1 MTAVRIVSP
10 EMLDHLAAND
20 PAAQHSRRDLQRI
33 HRVMGSSAIVA
44 RGWKALWP
52 DFHQHPRPADAAPL
66 RVLELGAGDGSLLLA
81 VARRLGPRWPA
92 VHLTLLDRQDIVS
105 PATLAAYRAL
115 GWQVKVH
122 VADVLDWAQAQA
134 HARTGAAPA
143 PAWNLI
149 STCLFLHHFDGVQL
163 DLLLRAAAATSSRF
177 YASEP
182 RRAVLALA
190 GSYLV
195 GALGANAV
203 TREDAV
209 LSVRAG
215 FRAQELTQRW
225 PAAVEDWACTEHA
238 AGWFSHCF
246 SARRQGAH
254 P

>member
-1 MTAVRIVSP
+1 MAPRMVNP

-20 PAAQHSRRDLQRI
+20 PAAQHARRDLQRI

-44 RGWKALWP
+44 EGWKALWP
-52 DFHQHPRPADAAPL
+52 ELHQQPRNVAAEPM
-66 RVLELGAGDGSLLLA
+66 RVLELGCGDGSLLLS

-105 PATLAAYRAL
+105 PATLLAYQAL
-115 GWQVKVH
+115 GWQAKVH
-122 VADVLDWAQAQA
+122 VADVMDWALALSCPGTA
-134 HARTGAAPA
+134 LA
-143 PAWNLI
+143 PAWDLI
-149 STCLFLHHFDGVQL
+149 STALFLHHFDGMQL
-163 DLLLRAAAATSSRF
+163 DMLLQAAAATCSRF
-177 YASEP
+177 YAVEP
-182 RRAVLALA
+182 RRAALALT

-215 FRAQELTQRW
+215 FRAQELTPRW
-225 PAAVEDWACTEHA
+225 PAAAADWTCSEHA
-238 AGWFSHCF
+238 AGWFSHSF